1 MCGDIKSIPR
11 GVLHRFSL
19 VLFKQHTYKKKRK
32 GKNTPQ
38 WETQAIDLSKPM
50 YYNFKLVIII
60 DNSHVP
66 MLLCLLSLSLSPS
79 LVDFSYHYFFLHFF
93 FRPFLF
99 YLSPPFIAS
108 ILVLIT
114 TIVLLSA
121 RALGIFSSTL
131 SDSSP
136 PLSWNS
142 DFKGLLVLFRLS
154 HLYLMR

>member
-1 MCGDIKSIPR
+1 MCGDKKSIPR

-66 MLLCLLSLSLSPS
+66 MLLCLLSLSLPLLGRFFLSLFLSPLFFPIFPLLPLS
-79 LVDFSYHYFFLHFF
+79 SFYSFNPCSYHYNCPVVCQSLRDIFFNFIG
-93 FRPFLF
+93 FLPS
-99 YLSPPFIAS
+99 L
-108 ILVLIT
+108 ILEL
-114 TIVLLSA
+114 
-121 RALGIFSSTL
+121 
-131 SDSSP
+131 
-136 PLSWNS
+136 
-142 DFKGLLVLFRLS
+142 
-154 HLYLMR
+154 